1 MSVAAKSVK
10 IKPAPNASF
19 FSRTGLPFT
28 MGYTFNIFVY
38 NSSHPE
44 GKKAGN
50 DVRPPSA
57 KVQASAASAYVSDI
71 DVDDEDADG
80 SATTEA
86 TPPPPSAAVN
96 ILSTFHVSATTH
108 TAAGAGAE
116 TPAKQSGGGVR

>member
-1 MSVAAKSVK
+1 
-10 IKPAPNASF
+10 
-19 FSRTGLPFT
+19 

-80 SATTEA
+80 SANTEA
-86 TPPPPSAAVN
+86 TPPPSAVN
-96 ILSTFHVSATTH
+96 ILSTFHVSATTP
-108 TAAGAGAE
+108 TTAGAGAE